1 MPKQLITII
10 GLIVS
15 LGIIALGVV
24 LIAVPMLLSSFA
36 VDGQTATVAASNDL
50 YQAQV
55 DGLKEQEARQD
66 EIDASVAVLQ
76 SQIPVSAQLDDVFE
90 VVANAAAASGVTIT
104 SVTAGDTA
112 AFVVRTGATDAAAD
126 PTAADAAAQPDATPA
141 PDPSAS
147 ATDGSPTD
155 GSATDGSATTDAG
168 TTPDAAAA
176 GRQQVDFSIQVTAS
190 DMNQVTAFLDA
201 LRSGTRLFS
210 SITALSTTSGD
221 GIEVQVDGLTFLDA
235 RG

>member
-1 MPKQLITII
+1 MPKQLITVI
-10 GLIVS
+10 GLVVS
-15 LGIIALGVV
+15 LGIIVLGVV
-24 LIAVPMLLSSFA
+24 LVAVPMLLSSFT
-36 VDGQTATVAASNDL
+36 VDSQTASVAASNDV

-76 SQIPVSAQLDDVFE
+76 SQIPVAAQLDDVFE

-112 AFVVRTGATDAAAD
+112 AFVVRTGATDATTD
-126 PTAADAAAQPDATPA
+126 PAAADAAAQPDATPS
-141 PDPSAS
+141 PDPSAT
-147 ATDGSPTD
+147 AADGTAGTDTG
-155 GSATDGSATTDAG
+155 A
-168 TTPDAAAA
+168 TTPDAATA
-176 GRQQVDFSIQVTAS
+176 GRQQVDFSIQVKAT

-210 SITALSTTSGD
+210 SVTALSTTSGE
-221 GIEVQVDGLTFLDA
+221 GIEVQVDGLTFVDA
-235 RG
+235 EG